1 MKIHI
6 RDTKTQAKDFRES
19 PHIVRAINEG
29 AQTICG
35 QYVMVTNI
43 RETDEEATC
52 KKCLE
57 MFRKGYEAS
66 RSSYANG
73 WDMQDHI
80 VELYETLKRGERREI
95 WSADF
100 GNITRSQIKQ
110 IARTLDGM
118 GIRAAWIVNSM
129 DNGIVITK

>member
-29 AQTICG
+29 NWSLCH
-35 QYVMVTNI
+35 QYVMVTHI
-43 RETDEEATC
+43 RETAEEATC
-52 KKCLE
+52 CRCLE
-57 MFRKGYEAS
+57 LARKGYEAA

-80 VELYETLKRGERREI
+80 IELHEKLKRDERCEV

-100 GNITRSQIKQ
+100 GDITRSQIKQ
-110 IARTLDGM
+110 TARTLEGM

-129 DNGIVITK
+129 DNGIVISK

>member
-1 MKIHI
+1 MIHI
-6 RDTKTQAKDFRES
+6 RDTKTLAKDFRES
-19 PHIVRAINEG
+19 PHIVRAITEG
-29 AQTICG
+29 TWTLCHQH
-35 QYVMVTNI
+35 VMVTHL

-57 MFRKGYEAS
+57 LFHKGYKAA
-66 RSSYANG
+66 RSDYANG
-73 WDMQDHI
+73 WDMQDHCI
-80 VELYETLKRGERREI
+80 EVHSQLKRGERREI

-100 GNITRSQIKQ
+100 GDVRRSQIKQ

-129 DNGIVITK
+129 DNGIVVSK